1 MIPAYLSPLANHL
14 WQSSLFV
21 AVAGLLV
28 FSLRKHYAP
37 ARHWLW
43 LAASVKFLIPFSLLT
58 GLGAQLGWIRPPAT
72 IVHRVSIV
80 TEDISR
86 PFVPLDVA
94 LSLHPA
100 TRPVAADCPR
110 GVGDLRGWAEWAQ
123 RRVPARLLGQ
133 AR

>member
-14 WQSSLFV
+14 WQSTLFA

-58 GLGAQLGWIRPPAT
+58 GLGAYLGWTRTPVLT
-72 IVHRVSIV
+72 VHRESIV
-80 TEDISR
+80 VEEIGP
-86 PFVPLDVA
+86 PFIPLD
-94 LSLHPA
+94 LGFPA
-100 TRPVAADCPR
+100 HADTRPLAAASLTLILVHC
-110 GVGDLRGWAEWAQ
+110 
-123 RRVPARLLGQ
+123 
-133 AR
+133 

>member
-28 FSLRKHYAP
+28 LSLRKHYAP

-43 LAASVKFLIPFSLLT
+43 LAASAKFLISVSLLT
-58 GLGAQLGWIRPPAT
+58 GLGAALGWVRAAVAIIHRRP
-72 IVHRVSIV
+72 IG
-80 TEDISR
+80 TEGISL

-94 LSLHPA
+94 LPVHPA
-100 TRPVAADCPR
+100 TRPVAA
-110 GVGDLRGWAEWAQ
+110 GSFTV
-123 RRVPARLLGQ
+123 
-133 AR
+133 

>member
-14 WQSSLFV
+14 WQSSLFA

-28 FSLRKHYAP
+28 LSLRKHYAP

-43 LAASVKFLIPFSLLT
+43 LAASGKFLIPFSLLT
-58 GLGAQLGWIRPPAT
+58 GIGAQLGWIRPPPT

-86 PFVPLDVA
+86 PFVPRDLA
-94 LSLHPA
+94 LPA
-100 TRPVAADCPR
+100 RPDTTRPVSP
-110 GVGDLRGWAEWAQ
+110 GFV
-123 RRVPARLLGQ
+123 
-133 AR
+133 